1 MRAMGIIGGVSDFF
15 GLDISLKAVRVVQL
29 EGTGKVKSLA
39 HYGERP
45 ISPAVALAE
54 NAEDAR
60 QLIEQTLKALKEA
73 KITSKNVVLSLPS
86 SQVFSRIITTEKLR
100 DRDIDKSIRL
110 QASSYIPT
118 PIDQS
123 KIDWVNL
130 GQHGEDKTKIDILL
144 DSVGNAYIERRLDIL
159 ESAGLSAIAFE
170 PRNVALA
177 RAIADDTITS
187 AQIVVDFGQLETDII
202 GIFRHAPYLSRTVS
216 TNLTNIVQTIKD
228 QVEDNQTKA
237 EQYAY
242 RVGLDETKVSGRVTK
257 AIQPSIDRLIEDIVT
272 AIRYFTGDEGLSQV
286 DRIILTGP
294 GCRIYGLGKYIA
306 NKTEVKVEIGN
317 AWRNVNYNAEE
328 QQNLLAQSHDFAVAV
343 GLAERKE

>member
-1 MRAMGIIGGVSDFF
+1 MGIIGGVSDFF
-15 GLDISLKAVRVVQL
+15 GLDISLNAIRVVQL
-29 EGTGKVKSLA
+29 EGSGKVKSLMR
-39 HYGERP
+39 YGHQS
-45 ISPAVALAE
+45 ISPSVALAE

-60 QLIEQTLKALKEA
+60 QLIEQTLKTLKEA
-73 KITSKNVVLSLPS
+73 KVTSKNVVLSLPS

-110 QASSYIPT
+110 QAASYIPT
-118 PIDQS
+118 PINQS

-130 GQHGEDKTKIDILL
+130 GQHGEDDTKIDILL

-177 RAIADDTITS
+177 RAITDDTITS
-187 AQIVVDFGQLETDII
+187 AQIVVDLGQLETDIV
-202 GIFRHAPYLSRTVS
+202 GIFRHSPYLSRTVS
-216 TNLTNIVQTIKD
+216 TNLTNIIQTIKD

-237 EQYAY
+237 EEYAY
-242 RVGLDETKVSGRVTK
+242 RVGLDETKVNGRVTK
-257 AIQPSIDRLIEDIVT
+257 ALQPSIDRLLEDIVV
-272 AIRYFTGDEGLSQV
+272 AMRYFTSDEDLSQV

-317 AWRNVNYNAEE
+317 AWRNVNYKAEE
-328 QQNLLAQSHDFAVAV
+328 QQDLLAQSHDFAVAV